1 MPAENFGT
9 VHLDGTHADHPA
21 RARPPAPA
29 AIPILPYVTHSWH
42 ALRVRILR
50 PFRRSLASILLS
62 LFLLSPNLPPL
73 AFTRRSDVFA
83 RRLVAALPTSFI
95 SSRLVQWRSPSSL
108 PSFGAKN
115 FGGRQVLGVCES
127 CAVAAEALTETET
140 RRCRE
145 YRV

>member
-1 MPAENFGT
+1 MPAENFAT
-9 VHLDGTHADHPA
+9 VHLDGTHAAHPA

-42 ALRVRILR
+42 TLRVRILR

-73 AFTRRSDVFA
+73 AFTRRSNVFA
-83 RRLVAALPTSFI
+83 RSLVSALPTSFI
-95 SSRLVQWRSPSSL
+95 SSHLVEWRFPSSL

-127 CAVAAEALTETET
+127 CAVAVGALTETET

-145 YRV
+145 Y